1 MVRQFP
7 KLLIGISK
15 SENGAV
21 TVENVLWIPFIF
33 LLSIAMADTFFVYMR
48 HSTANMAL
56 EDSTRRLITGALPDC
71 DALEV
76 ELNAV
81 VQHTIPSATAHCEMD
96 PIDIERANVS
106 LVLPVADMGIGILA
120 GFIENFTLTAGNQRT
135 REYFEGV

>member
-1 MVRQFP
+1 MFNPTRSCLYRGFA
-7 KLLIGISK
+7 K

-56 EDSTRRLITGALPDC
+56 EDSTRRLITGAIPDC

-81 VQHTIPSATAHCEMD
+81 VQHTIPSAIANCEMD
-96 PIDIERANVS
+96 FEEANVS
-106 LVLPVADMGIGILA
+106 LLLPVREMGIGAIA
-120 GFIENFTLTAGNQRT
+120 GFIDSFTLTAGNQRT
-135 REYFEGV
+135 REYFEGT